1 MLALTCHS
9 VLVCSSKLFPQWHWE
24 RELIPQW
31 YEGRVKADA
40 EMPTTHLTEVLRTL
54 KSILASFK
62 FFVRPRLALTS
73 YCTLDHLSPY
83 LVFFFFLI
91 YLLLLLSG
99 STGSVL
105 GGPGQLGYLPDVKV
119 KSLRLSSLH
128 TENGASNHG
137 LGCYNT

>member
-1 MLALTCHS
+1 MNYALLLALTCHS

-83 LVFFFFLI
+83 LVFFFP
-91 YLLLLLSG
+91 YLFTSLVKWFNRKCIRGPRAAWPFARCQGQITSALF
-99 STGSVL
+99 ST
-105 GGPGQLGYLPDVKV
+105 
-119 KSLRLSSLH
+119 H
-128 TENGASNHG
+128 
-137 LGCYNT
+137 